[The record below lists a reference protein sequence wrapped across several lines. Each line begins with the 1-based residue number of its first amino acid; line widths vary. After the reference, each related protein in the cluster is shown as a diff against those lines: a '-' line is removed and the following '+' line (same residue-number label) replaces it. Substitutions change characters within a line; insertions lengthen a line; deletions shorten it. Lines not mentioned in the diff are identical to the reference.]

1 MNIKGEEGDHLYRAA
16 QLQVQ
21 LDQSADRSPL
31 QQVEEENTRTP
42 YNWGRYGRRK
52 TRPMNCQTTASCTIQ
67 LKGDQVRRSGFGDNR
82 RRDSQELPGKSAP
95 SAQPPTFIGSAPN
108 SDRPVLQH

>member
-31 QQVEEENTRTP
+31 QQVEEETLARPTTGVDTGEGRP
-42 YNWGRYGRRK
+42 GQWTAWGMEANVEDLCK
-52 TRPMNCQTTASCTIQ
+52 
-67 LKGDQVRRSGFGDNR
+67 V
-82 RRDSQELPGKSAP
+82 
-95 SAQPPTFIGSAPN
+95 
-108 SDRPVLQH
+108 

>member
-42 YNWGRYGRRK
+42 YNWGRYGRGK
-52 TRPMNCQTTASCTIQ
+52 TRPMKC
-67 LKGDQVRRSGFGDNR
+67 LRGG
-82 RRDSQELPGKSAP
+82 SQC
-95 SAQPPTFIGSAPN
+95 
-108 SDRPVLQH
+108 